1 MLFNICLLSHS
12 WADLCPESTRSHTAT
27 YMRHTATRE
36 DFLSQITGQFRAVL
50 SIVIGLVA
58 AETVNRKKFFLFA
71 SLPLQK
77 GKKPKRTYKK
87 KNPLPIVFHNY
98 FCCE

>member
-1 MLFNICLLSHS
+1 MLSNIRLLSHS

-27 YMRHTATRE
+27 YIWHTVTRE

-50 SIVIGLVA
+50 SIVIGLLA
-58 AETVNRKKFFLFA
+58 AETVNRKRFFLFA
-71 SLPLQK
+71 SFPLQNS
-77 GKKPKRTYKK
+77 KKPKSTNKK